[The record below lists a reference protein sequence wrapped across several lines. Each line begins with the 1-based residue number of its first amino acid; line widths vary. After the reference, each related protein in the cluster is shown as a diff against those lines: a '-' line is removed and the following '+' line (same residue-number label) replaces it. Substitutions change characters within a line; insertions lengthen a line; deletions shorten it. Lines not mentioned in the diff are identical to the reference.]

1 MSAINVLS
9 QEEKFIH
16 VVDKFITHNHNG
28 VNNNVFYKKLY
39 VLFAG
44 YHLKYFYS
52 RAQYRNSCYH
62 VDNIMQMFMGVV
74 STLKTPLLRQLANSD
89 TLLHCLNS
97 LVNYISGNLDEAE
110 HIYADL
116 LAQYEKKRIARSLA
130 CVFRSIRSRIGIEVR
145 SAIRIHSINRELN
158 FFYRFL
164 TRFFAAFHY
173 RGIFPQ

>member
-74 STLKTPLLRQLANSD
+74 STLKTL
-89 TLLHCLNS
+89 C
-97 LVNYISGNLDEAE
+97 SGNSQTVT
-110 HIYADL
+110 HCC
-116 LAQYEKKRIARSLA
+116 IA
-130 CVFRSIRSRIGIEVR
+130 
-145 SAIRIHSINRELN
+145 
-158 FFYRFL
+158 
-164 TRFFAAFHY
+164 
-173 RGIFPQ
+173 

>member
-1 MSAINVLS
+1 MSNICVSS
-9 QEEKFIH
+9 QEEKFIF
-16 VVDKFITHNHNG
+16 VVDKYITHHRDS
-28 VNNNVFYKKLY
+28 VNNNNFYRKLY

-74 STLKTPLLRQLANSD
+74 STLKAPLLRQLANSD

-116 LAQYEKKRIARSLA
+116 LAQYEKKTHCTFSGLYTTRIRGQEKAVRQ
-130 CVFRSIRSRIGIEVR
+130 RIRTGQGMAE
-145 SAIRIHSINRELN
+145 
-158 FFYRFL
+158 
-164 TRFFAAFHY
+164 
-173 RGIFPQ
+173 

>member
-1 MSAINVLS
+1 MSNIFVSS
-9 QEEKFIH
+9 QEEKFIF
-16 VVDKFITHNHNG
+16 VVDKYITQHRDS
-28 VNNNVFYKKLY
+28 VNNNAFYRNLY

-74 STLKTPLLRQLANSD
+74 STLKAPLLRQLANSD

-116 LAQYEKKRIARSLA
+116 LAQYEKKRIAGSLA
-130 CVFRSIRSRIGIEVR
+130 YTPPGSVIRKR
-145 SAIRIHSINRELN
+145 L
-158 FFYRFL
+158 
-164 TRFFAAFHY
+164 
-173 RGIFPQ
+173 

>member
-1 MSAINVLS
+1 SS
-9 QEEKFIH
+9 QEEKFIF
-16 VVDKFITHNHNG
+16 VVDKYITHHRNS
-28 VNNNVFYKKLY
+28 VNNNNFYRKLY

-52 RAQYRNSCYH
+52 RAKYRNSCYH

-74 STLKTPLLRQLANSD
+74 STLKTTLLRQLANSD

-130 CVFRSIRSRIGIEVR
+130 YKPSGSVVR
-145 SAIRIHSINRELN
+145 KRL
-158 FFYRFL
+158 
-164 TRFFAAFHY
+164 
-173 RGIFPQ
+173 

>member
-1 MSAINVLS
+1 
-9 QEEKFIH
+9 
-16 VVDKFITHNHNG
+16 
-28 VNNNVFYKKLY
+28 YKKLY

-62 VDNIMQMFMGVV
+62 VDNIMQMFTGVV
-74 STLKTPLLRQLANSD
+74 STLNTTLLRKLANSN

-116 LAQYEKKRIARSLA
+116 LAQYEKKRIAGSLA
-130 CVFRSIRSRIGIEVR
+130 YTPPGSVIRKR
-145 SAIRIHSINRELN
+145 L
-158 FFYRFL
+158 
-164 TRFFAAFHY
+164 
-173 RGIFPQ
+173 

>member
-1 MSAINVLS
+1 MSAIDVLS

-16 VVDKFITHNHNG
+16 VVDKFITHHHNS

-44 YHLKYFYS
+44 SHLKYFYS

-62 VDNIMQMFMGVV
+62 VDNIMQMFTGVV
-74 STLKTPLLRQLANSD
+74 STLNTTLLRKLANSN

-116 LAQYEKKRIARSLA
+116 LAQYEKKRIAGSLA
-130 CVFRSIRSRIGIEVR
+130 YTPPGSVIRKR
-145 SAIRIHSINRELN
+145 L
-158 FFYRFL
+158 
-164 TRFFAAFHY
+164 
-173 RGIFPQ
+173 

>member
-1 MSAINVLS
+1 MSAIDVLS

-16 VVDKFITHNHNG
+16 VVDKFITHHHNS

-62 VDNIMQMFMGVV
+62 VDNIMQMFTGVV
-74 STLKTPLLRQLANSD
+74 STLNTTLLRKLANSN

-116 LAQYEKKRIARSLA
+116 LAQYEKETHCRLSGLYSARLSDQEKTLIAAAA
-130 CVFRSIRSRIGIEVR
+130 CTRNGMLNGGEKWSWRFRQVKIE
-145 SAIRIHSINRELN
+145 
-158 FFYRFL
+158 Y
-164 TRFFAAFHY
+164 
-173 RGIFPQ
+173 